1 MESNQDLS
9 KIPGNSITT
18 DQEKGFMKIIT
29 THKNTDF
36 DGLASVIAG
45 TLLYPGAVGVI
56 PKMVNKNV
64 EQFLNTH
71 KTAFNIVLP
80 NEIRFKDVKTLVVV
94 DTNQW
99 HRLDRMDPL
108 RKRDDLTIHV
118 WDHHVQG
125 GNIEASWQCIEA
137 AGSTVTLLVREL
149 RRRNISL
156 SPLDSTI
163 LLIGL
168 YEDTG
173 SLSYPSTTGED
184 ALAASFLLNNGADLN
199 VASFFLNP
207 PYEENQKNI
216 LFTLL
221 EKTEKFTHHK
231 MSFAVNIIH
240 LEHKVPMLSTVVN
253 MYRKLI
259 NTEAVFVIFINDESS
274 CTVIARSGSDRIDVS
289 SILKQFGGGGHPSAA
304 SATIKTHDFQPE
316 EIKEKIIS
324 IVRKN
329 KTSSAVVADLMSYP
343 VVMVS
348 PDTPMHEVREIM
360 ETKSIRG
367 VLVGNEN
374 ELEGIVVL
382 WDFKKIK
389 QDRQWQAPVK
399 AFMIRNVA
407 TIAPDLDPAQA
418 AETMVRKNIG
428 HLPVEHEGKIIGILT
443 RTDILTYFY
452 DMLPD

>member
-1 MESNQDLS
+1 
-9 KIPGNSITT
+9 
-18 DQEKGFMKIIT
+18 MKIIT

-45 TLLYPGAVGVI
+45 TLLYPGATGII

-64 EQFLNTH
+64 GQFLSTH
-71 KTAFNIVLP
+71 KTAFNIILP
-80 NEIRFKDVKTLVVV
+80 KEINISLVNTLIVV

-99 HRLDRMDPL
+99 QRLDRMEEL
-108 RKRDDLTIHV
+108 RDREDLIIHV
-118 WDHHVQG
+118 WDHHILG
-125 GNIEASWQCIEA
+125 GNIKASWQCLGA
-137 AGSTVTLLVREL
+137 TGSTVTLFVREF

-156 SPLDSTI
+156 SPLESTV

-221 EKTEKFTHHK
+221 EKTEKFTHRK
-231 MSFAVNIIH
+231 MSFAINIIR
-240 LEHKVPMLSTVVN
+240 LNQKVPMLSAVVN

-259 NTEAVFVIFINDESS
+259 NTEAVFVIFINDKTSF
-274 CTVIARSGSDRIDVS
+274 TVIGRSGNDRIDVS
-289 SILKQFGGGGHPSAA
+289 AILKHFGGGGHPSAA
-304 SATIKTHDFQPE
+304 SVTIKTQHYLPE
-316 EIKEKIIS
+316 DVKEKIIS
-324 IVRKN
+324 LIREN
-329 KTSSAVVADLMSYP
+329 RISSAVVADLMSYP
-343 VVMVS
+343 VIMVN
-348 PDTPMHEVREIM
+348 PDTPMREVREIM
-360 ETKSIRG
+360 EEQSIRG
-367 VLVGNEN
+367 VLVGNE
-374 ELEGIVVL
+374 EKLEGIVVI

-399 AFMIRNVA
+399 AFMIRDVA
-407 TIAPDLDPAQA
+407 TIAPDLDPTQA
-418 AETMVRKNIG
+418 AETMVQKNIG

-452 DMLPD
+452 DMLPE